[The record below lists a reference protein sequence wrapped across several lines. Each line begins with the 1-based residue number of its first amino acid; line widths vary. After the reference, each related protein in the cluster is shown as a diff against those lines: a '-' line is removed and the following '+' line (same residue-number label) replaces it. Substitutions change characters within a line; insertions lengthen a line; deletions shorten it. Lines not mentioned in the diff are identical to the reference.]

1 MSILKSTN
9 SGRHSDL
16 TMDYLLEHGWKP
28 CRTVGHM
35 KYRTEEEKL
44 HRLMNGQ
51 FAFYLKETFVF
62 KVRTYILLVRSI
74 HDLDLVIK
82 YFDVLRK
89 NHEERAQME
98 AIMQSVDFVKS
109 LGMSEYERH
118 GRYTEMLY
126 RMDQMEKYHI
136 EEAEQILHD
145 NLTLLD
151 TKEEDIEKPEN
162 FSRII

>member
-9 SGRHSDL
+9 SGRHSNL

-28 CRTVGHM
+28 CRIAGHM

-44 HRLMNGQ
+44 HQLMNGQ
-51 FAFYLKETFVF
+51 FAFYLKEKFVF
-62 KVRTYILLVRSI
+62 KIRTYILLVRSI

-82 YFDVLRK
+82 YFDALQK

-118 GRYTEMLY
+118 SRYTEMLY
-126 RMDQMEKYHI
+126 RMDQMEKYRI

>member
-28 CRTVGHM
+28 CRTAGHM

-44 HRLMNGQ
+44 HQLMNGQ
-51 FAFYLKETFVF
+51 FAFYLKERLVF
-62 KVRTYILLVRSI
+62 KMRTYILLVRSI
-74 HDLDLVIK
+74 HDLDLVIQ
-82 YFDVLRK
+82 YFDVFRK
-89 NHEERAQME
+89 NMDEKAQLK
-98 AIMQSVDFVKS
+98 AIIQSVDFHHS
-109 LGMSEYERH
+109 LGISE
-118 GRYTEMLY
+118 TEMLY
-126 RMDQMEKYHI
+126 RMQQYENETHQMAERRI
-136 EEAEQILHD
+136 EEAEKILHD

-151 TKEEDIEKPEN
+151 TKEEDIENPEN